1 MSLLAQLP
9 KLSQLDE
16 ADMPE
21 GGLDPLGLAAAADRL
36 ADAIVPGLRAR
47 MSQPRFVSLALAG
60 ALACQDLTDVVSIDG
75 STRFDVAFEWL
86 VVEALVVNRPDQLA
100 GVPGGTKAKRARAGR
115 ARLSAKSYLSG
126 PRVFGFTGVYRPFA
140 IAAGVVD
147 QDGLPTAAAEPLLRA
162 WEKGAGLPG
171 FVDGTPG
178 TTGNSLRREIREQ
191 VLRSLKQGQST
202 APIEGQFLNDLAAH
216 VSAQGAKGRER
227 AALRALILE
236 PLNGGARYE
245 LGTLLADDLPDETAI
260 DPEIAADL
268 VRRASGE
275 TQTRLRAAM
284 AYEDCATLI
293 DTTFR
298 KLLNHAGQ
306 HSGLLRAGDAPRLEV
321 LTLASPRVAPLVS
334 TAVAA
339 AENLDVGIATSV
351 IESLST
357 FQGVRRPTEMFDAL
371 MDRHEKVQVAKAK
384 RSWLDAYADD
394 WLVRGPYQ
402 TQPFASE
409 GAWSHPMRLRT
420 LVQFLRETS

>member
-1 MSLLAQLP
+1 MSLLDQLP
-9 KLSQLDE
+9 KLSQLDV

-36 ADAIVPGLRAR
+36 ADQIVPGLRAR

-115 ARLSAKSYLSG
+115 ARLSAKNYLSG

-162 WEKGAGLPG
+162 WEKGEGLPG

-178 TTGNSLRREIREQ
+178 TTGNRLRRGIREQ
-191 VLRSLKQGQST
+191 VQRSLVQGKST
-202 APIEGQFLNDLAAH
+202 AGGPFLTDLAAH
-216 VSAQGAKGRER
+216 VSARGAKGRER

-236 PLNGGARYE
+236 PLIGGARYE
-245 LGTLLADDLPDETAI
+245 LGTLLAGALPEARAI

-268 VRRASGE
+268 VCRAGGE
-275 TQTRLRAAM
+275 VLTRLRAVIE
-284 AYEDCATLI
+284 YENCATLI

-298 KLLNHAGQ
+298 QLLNHAGQ
-306 HSGLLRAGDAPRLEV
+306 HSGRLRSGDAPRLEV
-321 LTLASPRVAPLVS
+321 LALASRRVAPLVS
-334 TAVAA
+334 TAIAA
-339 AENLDVGIATSV
+339 VENLDVGIATSV
-351 IESLST
+351 VESLSM
-357 FQGVRRPTEMFDAL
+357 FESVRRRTEMFDAL
-371 MDRHEKVQVAKAK
+371 MDRHETVQAAKAK

-402 TQPFASE
+402 NQPFASE